1 MAGLKVVASEMEGAD
16 RKALMETA
24 DQLKNKLGEGVVV
37 LATVEDGKVV
47 LVAGVTKSATNRIK
61 AGDLMKHL
69 ASLVDGKGGG
79 RPDMAQA
86 GGKDAALADTALEAA
101 RHFANERLA

>member
-1 MAGLKVVASEMEGAD
+1 
-16 RKALMETA
+16 META

-37 LATVEDGKVV
+37 LASVEDGKVT
-47 LVAGVTKSATNRIK
+47 LVAGVTKSATGRIK

-79 RPDMAQA
+79 RPDMAQGGGNHPSKLA
-86 GGKDAALADTALEAA
+86 GALSGVPEWVEKNIA
-101 RHFANERLA
+101 

>member
-1 MAGLKVVASEMEGAD
+1 VAGLKVVASEMEGAD

-79 RPDMAQA
+79 RPDMAQ
-86 GGKDAALADTALEAA
+86 GGGNDPSRLAEALAGVPAWVEQ
-101 RHFANERLA
+101 NIG